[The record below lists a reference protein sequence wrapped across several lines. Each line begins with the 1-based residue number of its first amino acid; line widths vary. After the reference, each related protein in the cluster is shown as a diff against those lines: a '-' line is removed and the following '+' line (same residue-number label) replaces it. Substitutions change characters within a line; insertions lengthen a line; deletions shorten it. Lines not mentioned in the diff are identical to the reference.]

1 MINIIH
7 EYGECNDNIVL
18 SLCVI
23 SVMTLA
29 PFNQLNFHFV
39 RIEIREQQRVNEWQ
53 EQERKR

>member
-39 RIEIREQQRVNEWQ
+39 RIERREQQRVNEWQ
-53 EQERKR
+53 ERERKR